1 MSVNVERVW
10 FITGANRGIGLELT
24 KQLLRSPSNVVLAA
38 CRNPGQATALQDL
51 VPASN
56 GRLHILPLDVTDRQ
70 SIRDAHDAA
79 TAILADKGIDYL
91 INNAAIVST
100 HAHGPHASLLI
111 IPSALLKNL
120 REWDS
125 AFTLDPDVMQQV
137 FETNVVGPAYI
148 TQVFLPLVERSERK
162 TVVNVSSELGRF
174 TADYGTRSTSYS
186 IAKAGLNMLTY
197 KQEKERPDIIFI
209 SLCPGWLKTDM
220 GGQEAP
226 NDVSVGV
233 EGVIKTI
240 VGLTPADSGKFF
252 NWKGQDLPW

>member
-10 FITGANRGIGLELT
+10 LITGANRGIGLELT
-24 KQLLRSPSNVVLAA
+24 KQLLRSPLNVVLAA

-51 VPASN
+51 VSTSN
-56 GRLHILPLDVTDRQ
+56 ERLHILPLDVTDRQ
-70 SIRDAHDAA
+70 SIRDAYEAA
-79 TAILADKGIDYL
+79 TAILGDKGIDYL
-91 INNAAIVST
+91 INNAAI
-100 HAHGPHASLLI
+100 
-111 IPSALLKNL
+111 NL
-120 REWDS
+120 RGWDS

-174 TADYGTRSTSYS
+174 IADYGTRSTSYS

-233 EGVIKTI
+233 EGVIKTV

>member
-1 MSVNVERVW
+1 MSVNTEYVW

-24 KQLLRSPSNVVLAA
+24 KQLLQSPSNAVLAA
-38 CRNPGQATALQDL
+38 CRNPGQATALQAL

-56 GRLHILPLDVTDRQ
+56 GRLHVLPLDVTDRQ
-70 SIRDAHDAA
+70 FVRDAREAA
-79 TAILADKGIDYL
+79 TAILGDKGIDYL
-91 INNAAIVST
+91 INNAAI
-100 HAHGPHASLLI
+100 
-111 IPSALLKNL
+111 NL

-125 AFTLDPDVMQQV
+125 AFTLEPDVMQQV

-148 TQVFLPLVERSERK
+148 TQVFLPLVEKSEKK

-174 TADYGTRSTSYS
+174 NADFGTRSTSYS

-197 KQEKERPDIIFI
+197 KQQKERPDIIFI
-209 SLCPGWLKTDM
+209 SLCPGWLRTDM

-226 NDVSVGV
+226 DDVSVGV
-233 EGVIKTI
+233 EGVIKTV

-252 NWKGQDLPW
+252 NSKGQSLSW